1 MMLRSAAIG
10 VLGLLLG
17 GCELFSGG
25 FEYGS
30 VRVRATDR
38 GGAPVPGVTATL
50 YAPDYVVGT
59 AVTDADGVAV
69 ITQVAPREFALR
81 IAAPATH
88 LLTERSDTVFAQ
100 RRDTILYGV
109 RVGAGEDRE
118 VQLPLRAACCG
129 TLRVRAVDPSG
140 APVAGT
146 IAVPYTTTVAYA
158 DTAGAD
164 GIAIVGGLDEGVY
177 ALRVRAPASFAFA
190 SGIDTIVYNVRI
202 REGAET
208 RRDVVIRR
216 AP

>member
-10 VLGLLLG
+10 VLALLLG
-17 GCELFSGG
+17 GCELLSGG

-38 GGAPVPGVTATL
+38 GGAPVPGVAVTL
-50 YAPDYVVGT
+50 YTPNYVVGT
-59 AVTDADGVAV
+59 AVTDAEGVAV
-69 ITQVAPREFALR
+69 ITRVAAREFALG
-81 IAAPATH
+81 IVVPAAY
-88 LLTERSDTVFAQ
+88 LLTERSDTIFAQ
-100 RRDTILYGV
+100 RRDTVLHGV

-118 VQLPLRAACCG
+118 VQLPLRSACCG
-129 TLRVRAVDPSG
+129 TLRVRAVEPSG
-140 APVAGT
+140 APLAGT

-164 GIAIVGGLDEGVY
+164 GVATVGGLDEGVY
-177 ALRVRAPASFAFA
+177 ALRVRAPSSFAFA
-190 SGIDTIVYNVRI
+190 TGIDTIINNVRI